1 MRLGAVAIG
10 LVLTVVWL
18 KDDGNVVG
26 AGPRSTPTP
35 TATTPTGSATSR
47 PYWVQ
52 VGAFKDPET
61 AKRVAAKL
69 RKENF
74 TVKES
79 VTRVGDATP
88 NAPATAA
95 AHGSDRYE
103 VVVTGMSVE
112 DVNRRLAG
120 KGLAA
125 EAGDGGVI
133 VKPPLPLREAVA
145 LSKDLAAGASKVNL
159 RRVRG
164 KAPAAATSPT
174 VSAPLAQ
181 PVEGGTELYRVRVG
195 AFADRAA
202 AKAAVRKLEA
212 KGYKPYIT
220 RDDQ

>member
-1 MRLGAVAIG
+1 MRLRAVAIA

-18 KDDGNVVG
+18 NDDGNVVG
-26 AGPRSTPTP
+26 ASPRSTPTP

-79 VTRVGDATP
+79 VTRGDATP
-88 NAPATAA
+88 KAPATAA

-103 VVVTGMSVE
+103 VVVTGMAVE

-159 RRVRG
+159 CRVSG
-164 KAPAAATSPT
+164 KARAAATSPT
-174 VSAPLAQ
+174 VPAPLAQ
-181 PVEGGTELYRVRVG
+181 PAEGGTELYRVRVG